1 MKRTLFLLLSLI
13 ALAISP
19 VSAFAHG
26 NHSHHEVKPHQ
37 KGVFEDSQVSDRT
50 LSDYSGDWQSV
61 YPYMES
67 GELDMVMRYKSKAEG
82 ATKTF
87 EEYKEYYLAGYKTD
101 VTRIVIDGDSGKITF
116 YKGDQAS
123 TATYRYDGY
132 KILTYKS
139 GKKGVRYLFTAEGD
153 SQGAPKHI
161 QFSDHEIGPT
171 KAEHFH
177 IFAGDQD
184 HEKLLEEMENWPTYY
199 PSNLDVY
206 EIIDEMIA
214 HH

>member
-1 MKRTLFLLLSLI
+1 MKRTLFLLLSLF
-13 ALAISP
+13 ALAVSP
-19 VSAFAHG
+19 VSVFAHG

-116 YKGDQAS
+116 YKGNQAS
-123 TATYRYDGY
+123 TATYRYDGCP
-132 KILTYKS
+132 LPLHS
-139 GKKGVRYLFTAEGD
+139 
-153 SQGAPKHI
+153 
-161 QFSDHEIGPT
+161 
-171 KAEHFH
+171 
-177 IFAGDQD
+177 
-184 HEKLLEEMENWPTYY
+184 
-199 PSNLDVY
+199 
-206 EIIDEMIA
+206 
-214 HH
+214 

>member
-13 ALAISP
+13 ALAVSP

-87 EEYKEYYLAGYKTD
+87 EE
-101 VTRIVIDGDSGKITF
+101 
-116 YKGDQAS
+116 
-123 TATYRYDGY
+123 
-132 KILTYKS
+132 
-139 GKKGVRYLFTAEGD
+139 
-153 SQGAPKHI
+153 
-161 QFSDHEIGPT
+161 
-171 KAEHFH
+171 
-177 IFAGDQD
+177 
-184 HEKLLEEMENWPTYY
+184 
-199 PSNLDVY
+199 
-206 EIIDEMIA
+206 
-214 HH
+214 